1 MDLFSHTGWI
11 VVGWGQMVGSTAGAT
26 ANKICTR
33 PYVDR
38 DGHDGDVDDDDGRWT
53 VEVHDSVSFER
64 DWGFFRV
71 YSLARL
77 LSASMR

>member
-1 MDLFSHTGWI
+1 M
-11 VVGWGQMVGSTAGAT
+11 MGSTAGAT

-38 DGHDGDVDDDDGRWT
+38 DDGDVDDDDGRWT
-53 VEVHDSVSFER
+53 VEVQDLVSFER

-71 YSLARL
+71 GIYSLARL